1 MIPAPIEEVD
11 VDALRAFIAN
21 GVREGKTIEY
31 KHAMPGTAES
41 NVVPFLAT
49 VSSFA
54 NTAGGDLLLGIDAVD
69 GVPTALPGIE
79 IDNLDQ
85 ETLRLEQ
92 VLRNGLEPRLP
103 HIDIRAISVSDDNY
117 VLVIRVPKSWIAPH
131 RVKRNSKFYA
141 RNSAGRY
148 ELDVGELRT
157 AFTMS
162 ETIAERIRN
171 FRADRIAKIHS
182 RETPVTLI
190 PGGCMVVHVFPLG
203 AFMATTAID
212 IAAHEAI
219 TLHLLPMGD
228 SGWSSRVNLD
238 GLVTFTEDHER
249 LSRAYSQIFR
259 TGAVES
265 VAVLVTHD
273 DHMPLLSIAYEQDV
287 MSFLRRYLSLTAE
300 FDIEPPYYVFLS
312 FVGVQGCRFGVRTG
326 MFRPGDVLPL
336 RENMLILPEVV
347 IDDRDAQPHR
357 VLRPVFDMVWNAFGL
372 IRSFNYDDQ
381 GNWVEQ

>member
-11 VDALRAFIAN
+11 VDALRALITN